1 MKDAMLKSLRDL
13 QAYSELILFTYLPR
27 SFVDNILTKIPD
39 LNNIFSFIFC
49 QEDMLAVD
57 EYLIKDLSMLLKSR
71 KTDEIIIVDT
81 DPSRI
86 DEEIF
91 SSVILHPY
99 DGTINYSQ
107 IGLLKHTLKQINE
120 SQSNNERSR

>member
-1 MKDAMLKSLRDL
+1 MKDSMLKSLRDL

-49 QEDMLAVD
+49 QEDMLPVD
-57 EYLIKDLSMLLKSR
+57 EYLIKDLSILLKSR

-81 DPSRI
+81 DSSRI

-99 DGTINYSQ
+99 DGTVNYSQ
-107 IGLLKHTLKQINE
+107 IGLLKHTIKQINE
-120 SQSNNERSR
+120 SQSNNEGSR